1 MKYQCSV
8 IVPVYNTDS
17 IFIRQ
22 ALKSIKEQE
31 EPVKAI
37 IVDDG
42 STAKYTK
49 QELNEWASSN
59 PDWVFVRNRFN
70 RGQAAA
76 RNRALSL
83 VDTEYTAIL
92 DADDVWGKN
101 KIDYQL
107 AAMTKHKSVA
117 NICRTRIRRTTDGFN
132 TNKVEV
138 TTPAHLLEELRS
150 SPISYQSFVMLSRF
164 NASICGSNAVFRTK
178 TLRQVQGFPK
188 RWSGLDEWAAL
199 LEVLYYTPTPDGL
212 SISSQAEV
220 TYRRYDK
227 SYSSTNSV
235 LLQDKVED
243 YICFNRKRMAPSL
256 KHYLDSPAV
265 AIWAH
270 KLSRVLE
277 YEPNDRGIPAYGGL

>member
-42 STAKYTK
+42 STSKYTK

-59 PDWVFVRNRFN
+59 PDWVFLRNRFN

-76 RNRALSL
+76 RNRALQL

-92 DADDVWGKN
+92 DSDDIWGKN

-107 AAMTKHKSVA
+107 AAMTEQKSTA

-138 TTPAHLLEELRS
+138 TTPAPLLEELV
-150 SPISYQSFVMLSRF
+150 SY
-164 NASICGSNAVFRTK
+164 T
-178 TLRQVQGFPK
+178 
-188 RWSGLDEWAAL
+188 D
-199 LEVLYYTPTPDGL
+199 
-212 SISSQAEV
+212 
-220 TYRRYDK
+220 
-227 SYSSTNSV
+227 SY
-235 LLQDKVED
+235 
-243 YICFNRKRMAPSL
+243 
-256 KHYLDSPAV
+256 
-265 AIWAH
+265 
-270 KLSRVLE
+270 
-277 YEPNDRGIPAYGGL
+277 